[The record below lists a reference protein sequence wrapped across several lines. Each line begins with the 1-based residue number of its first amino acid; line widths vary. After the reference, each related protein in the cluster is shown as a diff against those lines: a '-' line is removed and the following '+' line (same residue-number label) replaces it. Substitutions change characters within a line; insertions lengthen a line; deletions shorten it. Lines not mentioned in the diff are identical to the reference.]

1 MAKNSIPVRFK
12 PIFWDTSFE
21 DLDTE
26 NNKYFIISRMYC
38 YGGLEGM
45 YWLEHFYP
53 ENVIIE
59 AAKKRRDL
67 NPIVAN
73 HLRKK
78 YGLRKE
84 DMKYYSTSMNW
95 R

>member
-1 MAKNSIPVRFK
+1 MAKNSIPEKFK
-12 PIFWDTSFE
+12 PVFWDTSFE

-26 NNKYFIISRMYC
+26 NNKFFIISRMYC

-45 YWLEHFYP
+45 YWIEHFYP
-53 ENVIIE
+53 EKVIAE

-78 YGLRKE
+78 FGLQKE
-84 DMKYYSTSMNW
+84 EMRYYNLSMNW